1 MLRIEPRIHASA
13 LRRAAEA
20 GQSLNK
26 WAASELEK
34 AACS

>member
-13 LRRAAEA
+13 LRRAAQA

-26 WAASELEK
+26 RAAAVLEK
-34 AACS
+34 AACA